1 MCTCRSGRRPAAG
14 AVTPAAVRLDGARV
28 SPLAALAPC
37 APAMPHGATYE
48 SMPAWWQLTFGVLSF
63 LVVLYCVKIDDNE
76 ELQRRTQEQEHD
88 QQHGHR
94 RSKQKAH

>member
-1 MCTCRSGRRPAAG
+1 
-14 AVTPAAVRLDGARV
+14 
-28 SPLAALAPC
+28 
-37 APAMPHGATYE
+37 MPHGDATYE

-63 LVVLYCVKIDDNE
+63 LVVLYCVKIDDKANE